1 MTTPAIQPL
10 APIDWRQLIATGR
23 ATLIPQPPATQ
34 PDPAAVRR
42 AISTAYYA
50 AFHALS
56 ANNAEVLVGAAS
68 DQLTA
73 DAWIQIYRGHN
84 HNQARVQLQQNRAR
98 LSVDA
103 QVFAKL
109 FADLQDERH
118 SADYNPVATFTAEA
132 ATNWLDKTEASI
144 TNFLQTSRS
153 ERAAI
158 AALTLIR
165 TR

>member
-23 ATLIPQPPATQ
+23 ATLIPQPPAPQ

-73 DAWIQIYRGHN
+73 DAWIQIYRGLN

-118 SADYNPVATFTAEA
+118 SADYNPVATFTAA
-132 ATNWLDKTEASI
+132 AAANWLDKTEASI

-158 AALTLIR
+158 AILTLIR

>member
-10 APIDWRQLIATGR
+10 APIDWRQLLATGR

-73 DAWIQIYRGHN
+73 DAWIQIYRGLN

>member
-73 DAWIQIYRGHN
+73 DAWIQIYRGLN

-103 QVFAKL
+103 QVFA
-109 FADLQDERH
+109 DLQDERH
-118 SADYNPVATFTAEA
+118 SADYNPVATFTTEA
-132 ATNWLDKTEASI
+132 AANWLDKTEASI

>member
-73 DAWIQIYRGHN
+73 DAWIQIYRGLN

-109 FADLQDERH
+109 FSDLQDERH

-132 ATNWLDKTEASI
+132 AANWLDKTEASI
-144 TNFLQTSRS
+144 TSFLQTSRS

>member
-10 APIDWRQLIATGR
+10 APIDWSQLLATGR

-73 DAWIQIYRGHN
+73 DARIQIYRGLN

>member
-50 AFHALS
+50 TFHALS

-68 DQLTA
+68 DRLTA
-73 DAWIQIYRGHN
+73 DAWIQIYRGLN

>member
-73 DAWIQIYRGHN
+73 DAWIQIYRGLN

-109 FADLQDERH
+109 FSDLQDERH
-118 SADYNPVATFTAEA
+118 SADYNPVATFTAA
-132 ATNWLDKTEASI
+132 AAANWLDKTEASI

>member
-1 MTTPAIQPL
+1 MTTPAIQPM

-73 DAWIQIYRGHN
+73 DAWIQIYRGLN

-132 ATNWLDKTEASI
+132 AANWLDKTEASI